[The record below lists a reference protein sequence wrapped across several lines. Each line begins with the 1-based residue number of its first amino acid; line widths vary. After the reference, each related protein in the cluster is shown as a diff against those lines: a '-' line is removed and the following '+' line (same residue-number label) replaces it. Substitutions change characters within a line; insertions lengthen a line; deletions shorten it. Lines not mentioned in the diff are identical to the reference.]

1 MHYFAYGSNLD
12 PQQMALRCPGATV
25 VGLGELRDHR
35 LTFPLTSHDWGGGVA
50 SVGVAHGESVW
61 GVVYELTDEHLAAL
75 DRYEQFVGPGDQHNL
90 YDRETTSVQLVRAV
104 NQVLRCSPEA
114 VAETKQLV
122 RADDGSFPRRLH
134 AWIYLAQA
142 ANPSRPSRRYLD
154 TVLAGARHHRL
165 PEEYVA
171 KIAATPVLD

>member
-1 MHYFAYGSNLD
+1 MHYFSYGSNLD

-90 YDRETTSVQLVRAV
+90 YDRETTSVQLA
-104 NQVLRCSPEA
+104 
-114 VAETKQLV
+114 
-122 RADDGSFPRRLH
+122 RADDGSFPRRLR
-134 AWIYLAQA
+134 AWIYLARS

-171 KIAATPVLD
+171 KLATIPVLD

>member
-1 MHYFAYGSNLD
+1 MHYFSYGSNLD
-12 PQQMALRCPGATV
+12 PQQMSLRCPGATV

-61 GVVYELTDEHLAAL
+61 GVVYELTDEHMAAL

-90 YDRETTSVQLVRAV
+90 YDRETTSVQLVRA
-104 NQVLRCSPEA
+104 
-114 VAETKQLV
+114 
-122 RADDGSFPRRLH
+122 DDGSFPRRLRP
-134 AWIYLAQA
+134 WIYLARS
-142 ANPSRPSRRYLD
+142 ANPARPSRRYLD
-154 TVLAGARHHRL
+154 TVLAGAHHHRL

-171 KIAATPVLD
+171 KLAATPVLD